1 MSEKGINIQ
10 DDFLNRIRREKLLIH
25 IFLVSGKRLIGKIKS
40 FDKFTILL
48 VNKGV
53 EQLVFKHAIQT
64 IVIADRDGGDE
75 PRE

>member
-1 MSEKGINIQ
+1 MSEKTINIQ
-10 DDFLNRIRREKLLIH
+10 DDFLNRVRREKLLIH

-64 IVIADRDGGDE
+64 IVLADREGGDE
-75 PRE
+75 SGE

>member
-1 MSEKGINIQ
+1 MTDKAINIQ
-10 DDFLNRIRREKLLIH
+10 DDFLNRVRREKLLIH

-40 FDKFTILL
+40 FDKFTVLL

-64 IVIADRDGGDE
+64 IVIADREGGDE
-75 PRE
+75 SGE

>member
-1 MSEKGINIQ
+1 MTEKSINIQ
-10 DDFLNRIRREKLLIH
+10 DDFLNRVRREKLLIH

-48 VNKGV
+48 VNRGV

-64 IVIADRDGGDE
+64 ILIADKEGMDESGD
-75 PRE
+75 

>member
-1 MSEKGINIQ
+1 MSEKTINIQ

-64 IVIADRDGGDE
+64 IVIADREGGDE
-75 PRE
+75 SRE

>member
-1 MSEKGINIQ
+1 MNEKGINIQ
-10 DDFLNRIRREKLLIH
+10 DDFLNRVRREKFLIH

-64 IVIADRDGGDE
+64 IVIAGRDESHE
-75 PRE
+75 PEE